1 MKQEKYIG
9 NVTCRNETNSEAEY
23 INDPYSINISGVST
37 SLNRRDFRY
46 LSEKK
51 ENFIYY
57 PVFSKPEI
65 PKIQVEGDRSTVF
78 LDIYGSFDIN
88 SSTTQTLEMIS
99 TQPFDLYFDSILLE
113 AGEHSLGNVY
123 YALSELWITEDGFK
137 RKISLNCTRRNE
149 ELRSI
154 DLGTLYI
161 RSYIPAHKVV
171 KVMFSDSGF
180 NALQNVYG
188 IGSFTISDSGEAG
201 TGQHIQPAD
210 GYPEILIASGSSNDS
225 FWVYYLDFNF
235 AYSSLI
241 PADYRYYYT
250 QEEIDEIFGTDE
262 KAILIKQRGQY
273 DVYLEDYSSEDIEFA
288 GETRVFRYHIDS
300 NIGSFVPVISNETG
314 CTVINNILLDQTI
327 SMIVKNRRPE
337 NYRPYLLSEYS
348 SYSNLKNYLSPVGF
362 NASLNSAV
370 QNQLLSSLI
379 ETPGTVAETFSN
391 SFGDPLYY
399 LDSYEAG
406 LGKRLRIVNKSES
419 SYSVLVNVT
428 DTNQETEDN
437 IESKTEELLETRRQ
451 YREALGLEDSDVIPC
466 YISTWN
472 NNKRLLTAGEFLFKA
487 EPLYRIDSTTTLN
500 TKYPEIWNHQSFS
513 GPGAL
518 VLYEDKIWKLLA
530 NYSLTSEP
538 PSVETGWEVVS
549 TGCDIVYSLPA
560 EIAIKNR
567 LYKLGDDYYYCIP
580 ETINNNTYTYIQIQ
594 DDLTTL
600 TRNSAESETLNL
612 GIYLDSAFVE
622 ANDFAPLGSLV
633 KVGQNLMDTSIGSI
647 GMRVNVL
654 HFSAIDLWNSSLTYN
669 TGNLVIHEGE
679 TSWAVWS
686 SNEDG
691 NVGNE
696 PSEESTSW
704 VKQRDLGYSVD
715 DYLLPLYYRYYKIDK
730 LPGGVSIHHVTETEY
745 NNGYFNPSPFPPSEY
760 CEYNGQ
766 IYRKGF
772 DLLGAGQNIIN
783 VDNTLG
789 SSEDLSSYTELNPD
803 SDGLYRLPSNPSSNQ
818 RKKKISNGDY
828 TVYYKYDTT
837 SHTWTCFHF
846 LITRVSAEKLV
857 VNGVYCSLYCFLR
870 SNGSTIYSNFDYS
883 NIYIEVITETGSSRY
898 FIYKI
903 EEVPELL
910 APNNFPNSSS
920 ILMRSG
926 ISGQLIL
933 KGDQAG
939 NGFGIGD
946 MVDCQYYY
954 DFSDYTSRL
963 VLSGDQVR
971 LRQKRITKAIVHNFS
986 EDGNENGEPKVY
998 IGPNPAIEILV
1009 PEDGDTFRFMIGLF
1023 SINGRLNYGDSG
1035 SQITPSYN
1043 NDPRFFSFTHGANPT
1058 IGTNNFQINFLPNQ
1072 TNSPRTASFT
1082 FTYVEDGYESSVI
1095 IKFVQPV
1102 YHGKVNIDT
1111 RKLYFNAQ
1119 GDIKTNTLSF
1129 RLSTDIL
1136 NFGESNIKCEGVEIE
1151 STRITPQGQQQADG
1165 VMSYDVRMKLK
1176 PNKFNYFLDG
1186 FRIKIGRQEG
1196 EKFTDLTIGNISGV
1210 YQKRNGNWIA
1220 LNNYTLRYTE
1230 TYVESLPDP
1239 DDYNDG
1245 DIICVCESL
1254 RGYQEYTCFQLGLL
1268 RSTSNF
1274 DDPFEMNTIR
1284 VQNFN
1289 ELSNVFYG
1297 NFRREDIN
1305 NISTADD
1312 IIGLIQR
1319 GEGETYTYTWAS
1331 SCVSDYTIGT
1341 GINTVYRITD
1351 LLDIPIKLSKGVY
1364 GVNGK
1369 IISEVGLRDFN
1380 ITDFRP
1386 TIEIPEFINLDFATN
1401 NNNVDQR
1408 VIRIRNM
1415 GNSDSMICVVMI
1427 LRYEDIEFNFRFYIQ
1442 NGTISE

>member
-9 NVTCRNETNSEAEY
+9 NVTCKNATNSDFEY
-23 INDPYSINISGVST
+23 INESYSINISGVST

-88 SSTTQTLEMIS
+88 SSTTQTVNIIS
-99 TQPFDLYFDSILLE
+99 TQPFDLYFDNILLE

-201 TGQHIQPAD
+201 TGYLIRPAD
-210 GYPEILIASGSSNDS
+210 GYPEILVASGSVNEDI
-225 FWVYYLDFNF
+225 WAYYLDFNF
-235 AYSSLI
+235 AYSPLI

-250 QEEIDEIFGTDE
+250 QEEIDEVFGTDE

-300 NIGSFVPVISNETG
+300 NIGSFIPVISNEVE
-314 CTVINNILLDQTI
+314 CTVINNILADQTI
-327 SMIVKNRRPE
+327 SMVVKNRRPE

-362 NASLNSAV
+362 NAFLNSAV

-391 SFGDPLYY
+391 SFGDSLYY

-406 LGKRLRIVNKSES
+406 LGKRLRVVNKNGS
-419 SYSVLVNVT
+419 SYSILVNVT
-428 DTNQETEDN
+428 NTNQATEDN
-437 IESKTEELLETRRQ
+437 IENTITELLETRRQ
-451 YREALGLEDSDVIPC
+451 YRVALGLENSDIIPC

-472 NNKRLLTAGEFLFKA
+472 NYKRLLTAGEFLLKA
-487 EPLYRIDSTTTLN
+487 EPLYRIDSTTHGPT
-500 TKYPEIWNHQSFS
+500 TKYPVEWRGLGFTGVGSL
-513 GPGAL
+513 AL
-518 VLYEDKIWKLLA
+518 YDDKVWKLLVSS
-530 NYSLTSEP
+530 SLDSEP

-549 TGCDIVYSLPA
+549 TGCDVVYSLPA
-560 EIAIKNR
+560 EIAIKNH

-580 ETINNNTYTYIQIQ
+580 ETINDNTYTYIQVQ
-594 DDLTTL
+594 DGLTTL
-600 TRNSAESETLNL
+600 TRNSAELITHTLGLTEYNRS
-612 GIYLDSAFVE
+612 SAFVE

-633 KVGQNLMDTSIGSI
+633 KVGQNLIDTTR
-647 GMRVNVL
+647 GMGINVL
-654 HFSAIDLWNSSLTYN
+654 HFSAIDLWNRNLTYN
-669 TGNLVIHEGE
+669 TGNLVIYEGE

-686 SNEDG
+686 SNEDE
-691 NVGNE
+691 NLGNE

-704 VKQRDLGYSVD
+704 VKQRDLGYSID

-745 NNGYFNPSPFPPSEY
+745 NNGYFNPTQTPLFEY
-760 CEYNGQ
+760 CEYSGQ
-766 IYRKGF
+766 IYRRGF

-783 VDNTLG
+783 VDNSLG

-803 SDGLYRLPSNPSSNQ
+803 SDGKYRLPSDPEPDQ

-828 TVYYKYDTT
+828 TTYYKHDTT
-837 SHTWTCFHF
+837 SNTWTCFHF
-846 LITRVSAEKLV
+846 LVSRVGAEKLV
-857 VNGVYCSLYCFLR
+857 VNGVYCSGYNFLR
-870 SNGSTIYSNFDYS
+870 SSGSTIYSTFNGSDL
-883 NIYIEVITETGSSRY
+883 YIEVITETGSSQY
-898 FIYKI
+898 FIYKT
-903 EEVPELL
+903 EEIPELL

-946 MVDCQYYY
+946 MVDNWYFY

-971 LRQKRITKAIVHNFS
+971 LRQKRITKAIVHNFGD
-986 EDGNENGEPKVY
+986 EENEEPKVY

-1023 SINGRLNYGDSG
+1023 SINSRLNYGDSG

-1043 NDPRFFSFTHGANPT
+1043 NVPGFFSFTHGANPT

-1082 FTYVEDGYESSVI
+1082 FTNIEDGYESSVI
-1095 IKFVQPV
+1095 VKFVQPV

-1196 EKFTDLTIGNISGV
+1196 EKFTDLTVGDISGI
-1210 YQKRNGNWIA
+1210 YQKRNGNWVA

-1230 TYVESLPDP
+1230 TYVDSYPNP

-1254 RGYQEYTCFQLGLL
+1254 RGYQEYTSFQLGLL

-1297 NFRREDIN
+1297 NFRRDNIN
-1305 NISTADD
+1305 NINTADN

-1331 SCVSDYTIGT
+1331 SCVSDYIIGT
-1341 GINTVYRITD
+1341 DQNTVYRITD
-1351 LLDIPIKLSKGVY
+1351 LLDVPIKLSKGVY

-1369 IISEVGLRDFN
+1369 IVSEVDLRNSN

-1386 TIEIPEFINLDFATN
+1386 TITTPEFIDLKFATN

-1408 VIRIRNM
+1408 VIRIRNL
-1415 GNSDSMICVVMI
+1415 GNSDSMIRVVMI
-1427 LRYEDIEFNFRFYIQ
+1427 LRYEDIDFNFRFYIQ
-1442 NGTISE
+1442 NGAISE